1 MENKF
6 DREKHVYRNDA
17 VSEILKDTVR
27 SRHELKNKAKRVQ
40 RHFTVIGFWDDTMQ
54 RFADSFRASTPDEAE
69 EMCFRQHEGV
79 SVCGVI
85 EGKHNCLDSHAYVR
99 CE

>member
-17 VSEILKDTVR
+17 VSEILEDAAR
-27 SRHELKNKAKRVQ
+27 SRYGIRGAGKRAQ
-40 RHFTVIGFWDDTMQ
+40 CHFTVIGFYADTMQ
-54 RFADSFRASTPDEAE
+54 RFADAFAASSPEEAE
-69 EMCFRQHEGV
+69 EMCLRQYDGV

-85 EGKHNCLDSHAYVR
+85 KGRHNCADSYAWVR
-99 CE
+99 PE